1 MNMKGHVYVA
11 LSGGVDSAVAAL
23 QLKEAGYQVTGIHMS
38 VWQDP
43 VWEEA
48 THNQP
53 DAASLAKSAADF
65 LGIPLIS
72 LDVRDQFYKD
82 VVQNFIHD
90 YLAGKTP
97 NPCMFCNPQ
106 VKWGILQSHAFENGA
121 DFFATG
127 HYARIERLNTGKVR
141 LLRGQDRMKDQS
153 YVLSMLTQFQL
164 NRSLLPL
171 GAMTKNEVRLKAK
184 SLHLP
189 VADRQ
194 DSQDLCFLGNV
205 DYRDFLE
212 RYAPKSAQSGEI
224 VDLFGNVLGEHQGLP
239 FYTIG
244 QRKGIRIAAS
254 EPYYVISKDVE
265 KNRLVVGFADQIG
278 KKQLSAAQANWI
290 LGDTPDVNEIYDVMI
305 RYRSKPIHAE
315 LLSANNEDF
324 RLKFKHKVRGITPG
338 QVAVLYCGEECL
350 GGGVIQ
356 SSE

>member
-1 MNMKGHVYVA
+1 
-11 LSGGVDSAVAAL
+11 
-23 QLKEAGYQVTGIHMS
+23 
-38 VWQDP
+38 
-43 VWEEA
+43 
-48 THNQP
+48 
-53 DAASLAKSAADF
+53 
-65 LGIPLIS
+65 
-72 LDVRDQFYKD
+72 
-82 VVQNFIHD
+82 
-90 YLAGKTP
+90 
-97 NPCMFCNPQ
+97 
-106 VKWGILQSHAFENGA
+106 
-121 DFFATG
+121 
-127 HYARIERLNTGKVR
+127 
-141 LLRGQDRMKDQS
+141 
-153 YVLSMLTQFQL
+153 
-164 NRSLLPL
+164 
-171 GAMTKNEVRLKAK
+171 
-184 SLHLP
+184 
-189 VADRQ
+189 
-194 DSQDLCFLGNV
+194 V